1 MPRVHVPES
10 SAQDPSAH
18 VWTAYCP
25 EIGAAAG
32 AYSLAVYQH
41 SKLSLRELEA
51 ARVVTARINGCK
63 LCDTMRA
70 GRDLQAH
77 IERSGG
83 NPAISVVARGG
94 PAPDEA
100 FYVALEDWRTSP
112 LFSPRERL
120 AIDFAERFGAAP
132 KSIPGDETFWAELHA
147 NFSDA
152 DIVDLTFAVGSWV
165 AFGRL
170 THILE
175 LDNACMITFP
185 DEVKQARSSAAA

>member
-1 MPRVHVPES
+1 MPRVHVPETH
-10 SAQDPSAH
+10 ADDPSAH

-25 EIGAAAG
+25 EIGAAAA

-51 ARVVTARINGCK
+51 ARVVTARINGCR

-70 GRDLQAH
+70 GRDLQGH

-83 NPAISVVARGG
+83 NPAVSVVARGG

-100 FYVALEDWRTSP
+100 FYEALGEWQTSP
-112 LFSPRERL
+112 LYSARERL
-120 AIDFAERFGAAP
+120 AIAFAERFGEAP
-132 KSIPGDETFWAELHA
+132 KSIPGDDGFWEALHA

-152 DIVDLTFAVGSWV
+152 EIVDLTFAVGSWV

-175 LDNACMITFP
+175 LDGVCMVTFP
-185 DEVKQARSSAAA
+185 KAA

>member
-1 MPRVHVPES
+1 MPRVHVPD
-10 SAQDPSAH
+10 SAAEDPSAH

-41 SKLSLRELEA
+41 SKLSLKELEA

-63 LCDTMRA
+63 LCNTMRA
-70 GRDLQAH
+70 GRDLQGH

-100 FYVALEDWRTSP
+100 FYAGLDDWRTSA
-112 LFSPRERL
+112 LYSERERL

-132 KSIPGDETFWAELHA
+132 IPMSNDEPFWAAMHA
-147 NFSDA
+147 AFSDA
-152 DIVDLTFAVGSWV
+152 EIVDLTFAVGSWV

-170 THILE
+170 THVLG
-175 LDNACMITFP
+175 LDNACMVTFP
-185 DEVKQARSSAAA
+185 KAEAA

>member
-1 MPRVHVPES
+1 MPRVHVPAE
-10 SAQDPSAH
+10 AAADPSAH

-41 SKLSLRELEA
+41 SRLSLRELEA

-63 LCDTMRA
+63 LCNTMRA
-70 GRDLQAH
+70 ARDLQAH

-100 FYVALEDWRTSP
+100 FYAALEDWRTSA
-112 LFSPRERL
+112 LYSARERL
-120 AIDFAERFGAAP
+120 AIDFAERFGEAP
-132 KSIPGDETFWAELHA
+132 KSIPGDEAFWTALHA
-147 NFSDA
+147 AFSDA
-152 DIVDLTFAVGSWV
+152 EIVDLTFAVGSWV

-175 LDNACMITFP
+175 LDNACMVTFP
-185 DEVKQARSSAAA
+185 QAVPEPGMAAAG

>member
-1 MPRVHVPES
+1 MPRVHVPETH
-10 SAQDPSAH
+10 ADDPSAH

-70 GRDLQAH
+70 GRDLPGH
-77 IERSGG
+77 LERSGG

-100 FYVALEDWRTSP
+100 FYEALSDWQTSP

-120 AIDFAERFGAAP
+120 AIDFAHRFGTAP
-132 KSIPGDETFWAELHA
+132 KSFDDTFWTDLHTH
-147 NFSDA
+147 FTDSE
-152 DIVDLTFAVGSWV
+152 IVDLTFAIASWV

-170 THILE
+170 THILD
-175 LDNACMITFP
+175 LDNVCMVTFP
-185 DEVKQARSSAAA
+185 QEAKDRIARAREAA